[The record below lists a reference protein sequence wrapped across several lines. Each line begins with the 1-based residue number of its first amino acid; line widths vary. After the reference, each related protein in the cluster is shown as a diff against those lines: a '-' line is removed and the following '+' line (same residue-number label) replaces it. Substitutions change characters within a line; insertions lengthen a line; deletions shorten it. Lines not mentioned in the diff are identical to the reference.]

1 MTIRRWWAA
10 GLALT
15 CAAGL
20 ARAQVPATVFAGE
33 EGDRPPVV
41 GAERPVKP
49 AASRVTAV
57 TVYQG
62 NALVT
67 RTVEVPEGK
76 GLVEV
81 VVTPLPAETIDSS
94 LYTEGT
100 DGLRVLSTRYRTR
113 AVKEDTRAEVRA
125 KQQQIAKLRQE
136 AERLQKEAQVHE
148 QNIQLLSKLENF
160 TGATLQQL
168 TEKGRLDSAATIGL
182 ARYVMDSRA
191 TESDKQV
198 EIQQALRANAEA
210 TDLATRERDELSA
223 GASKTERDAVIV
235 VDKEDA
241 KAGHVRLNY
250 LVGAAT
256 WHPQYRIH
264 AGSEKDPIHLEYL
277 AAVEQKTGEDWAG
290 VDMTL
295 STAQPQL
302 NASPPELLAL
312 DIAVVG
318 RGATMASRPAGQ
330 PGRQAPGMAG
340 GGGGGGMGMLGG
352 TSTAAA
358 DALRAQSRS
367 LREQAQKQMISNN
380 AEAGGAIINQAAA
393 LEQTEELFA
402 NAKDE
407 RDEQGPGEDRGR
419 PVAAPETAT
428 VNREGPSVTYH
439 LRARLAVPSR
449 NDQQLIEVA
458 RIELKP
464 DYYAKAVPVL
474 TPHVYRLAELVNG
487 SAYVLLPGEATMYV
501 GSDFVGRM
509 NLPLVAI
516 GERLTVGFGV
526 DPQLQVARQLVRKQ
540 RNIQGGNQVH
550 TYEYR
555 ITVGSYKSEPV
566 RIQVWDRLPRAEAE
580 AVAVSLEEPKPKL
593 SADPS
598 YARKDRPQN
607 LLRWD
612 LTVEPGTN
620 GEKAATIDYQFKLEY
635 ARDVSIASLKPKS
648 SDRGVTVD
656 ALPPPAAAAPA
667 APPAPPQP

>member
-1 MTIRRWWAA
+1 
-10 GLALT
+10 
-15 CAAGL
+15 
-20 ARAQVPATVFAGE
+20 
-33 EGDRPPVV
+33 
-41 GAERPVKP
+41 
-49 AASRVTAV
+49 
-57 TVYQG
+57 
-62 NALVT
+62 
-67 RTVEVPEGK
+67 
-76 GLVEV
+76 
-81 VVTPLPAETIDSS
+81 
-94 LYTEGT
+94 
-100 DGLRVLSTRYRTR
+100 
-113 AVKEDTRAEVRA
+113 
-125 KQQQIAKLRQE
+125 
-136 AERLQKEAQVHE
+136 
-148 QNIQLLSKLENF
+148 
-160 TGATLQQL
+160 
-168 TEKGRLDSAATIGL
+168 
-182 ARYVMDSRA
+182 MDSRA
-191 TESDKQV
+191 AESDKQV

-210 TDLATRERDELSA
+210 ADLAARELNELSA

-241 KAGHVRLNY
+241 KAGQVRLNY

-264 AGSEKDPIHLEYL
+264 AGSEKDPIQLEYL

-318 RGATMASRPAGQ
+318 PGATMARRPTGQ
-330 PGRQAPGMAG
+330 PGQQVPGMAG
-340 GGGGGGMGMLGG
+340 MGGGGMGMLNG

-358 DALRAQSRS
+358 VELRAQSRS
-367 LREQAQKQMISNN
+367 LRAQAQQQMINNN
-380 AEAGGAIINQAAA
+380 AEAGGAIINEAAA

-402 NAKDE
+402 RARDD
-407 RDEQGPGEDRGR
+407 RDEKEPGGDRGK
-419 PVAAPETAT
+419 PAAAPETAT

-474 TPHVYRLAELVNG
+474 TPHVYRLADLVNG

-540 RNIQGGNQVH
+540 RTIQGGNQVH

-555 ITVGSYKSEPV
+555 ITLGSYKSEPV

-593 SADPS
+593 SADS
-598 YARKDRPQN
+598 TYARKDRPQN

-612 LTVEPGTN
+612 LTVEPGTS

-656 ALPPPAAAAPA
+656 TLPPSAAASPA
-667 APPAPPQP
+667 APPAPAQP